1 MANKKTYT
9 IEILGIKESYADVK
23 SLQEVL
29 SSLDDKVIKV
39 QQTEEKAEATRK
51 QTKSSTDALT
61 KAQEKLANYDKAY
74 QEELAKVNAELSA
87 NKKEISDALKVQQAQ
102 QVVDAKQ
109 LDTYKDKQTYL
120 TALNTLIRNHS
131 TVTDEDKDAISRMVQ
146 ESAQLQAELKAT
158 DEQMKIYVR
167 NVGNY
172 PGAAEMV
179 VESHKS
185 LKQELKEIKSE
196 MAEMLAN
203 GVSKTDE
210 GYLKLAERAGQ
221 LKDAMGD
228 ASKDIAN
235 FASDTRGL
243 SNAINLATS
252 AVNAYQLY
260 NSALQVFGFEN
271 ENAAESMQKMM
282 AIMTLLNSL
291 QQVQNSLLENGSAT
305 ARLYSKSVE
314 LIKDM
319 LGLKKAAVEAD
330 TASTEANSVA
340 NETNS
345 ATAEANAVANETA
358 SAASETNT
366 AVTGANTAAQG
377 TNTAAVGTNTGAVGT
392 NTAAL
397 GANTTAN
404 QTATTATNSLSVAQK
419 AGAVASKTL
428 SVALRAIPL
437 MFIIGLVISLIQ
449 NWESIWNW
457 FKKTFPV
464 LDTLSQKFN
473 KFGGF
478 MNAIVTG
485 AKAVAAAVVNWLI
498 NPFKTFANVVGKIL
512 SGDFEGAW
520 KAALDGVKNQ
530 FKGTVDAFKGEVV
543 KGYARGQEEMSAK
556 AAAESNK
563 RTQQELKELKIQER
577 NNKTYSKKY
586 IDLQKK
592 DFEERRKM
600 AKGNQEE
607 LNKIKLEEMQFDAD
621 VEDKK
626 TAYAKSQAAER
637 SKTAKSALAAAK
649 KEADEYEKRINKL
662 IEDSKKLIE
671 DSDKMVAESTKSIE
685 KNEADAKKML
695 QNQSVYFKNELEK
708 RNFYLEAQIKKQ
720 QQLLETAKKEYNA
733 WVSGAELTGT
743 TDEDTQYQIKRWAN
757 SISEAETM
765 LSIYNAQ
772 LDTNKEKIKE
782 YLATIAESN
791 ARRKEL
797 MVQNLAEE
805 GIALQKTYQDALD
818 NVAKQMAKIEDELER
833 MPKKDK
839 ERIGQLNKD
848 LEDLKKRHDALLKS
862 MQEQLGE
869 YANKEIKIP
878 VDIDTKGIIER
889 YNKLSAEMEE
899 KGIPLKFNEL
909 EVTDMILGFGNTF
922 EQVFNN
928 VARNGILY
936 EITKQ
941 FSYWGQQAELTA
953 DQVKDAERIINGG
966 LSVKDT
972 EELLL
977 QLADKFKV
985 TKEEMQEVFDY
996 IERNASKANPMVE
1009 TFRQIGQVAGLS
1021 EEKLA
1026 ELEETLKNGLN
1037 FEETNKAVME
1047 LLSHGEVNLKKFG
1060 ELAYNTTKQIKDAN
1074 DELNEQIKKS
1084 WTDIISASDKNIND
1098 VMLGIKRFQDATKE
1112 LKFEP
1117 VMENDAFTKYFGGQ
1131 ILNIEK
1137 TKERYG
1143 ELKIAYGNYLNS
1155 IREGGSQMQIIEQS
1169 WQQKLDATAKLYG
1182 IDSYEYRKAVED
1194 KKQALNVFKTE
1205 REKVSQQIEQ
1215 IEKKEGEVTRD
1226 YYESLEKQMK
1236 SVYSQLA
1243 ENVFEP
1249 LADGFGALLDFQLE
1263 KAQEALEEIEE
1274 LYDKAV
1280 EAREESAARMQ
1291 EINNELRADDGQ
1303 NKEELQQ
1310 RLAEEEVLLV
1320 QREETERALEKEKK
1334 KREYEVNVAEAKQRK
1349 FELGQKLI
1357 EGLVNTALGVTAAL
1371 KYGPILGPIFAAI
1384 IGAMGALQT
1393 GIIAKQIGQVKMPQ
1407 KFAKGG
1413 RIGEQG
1419 FSRSHSQGGH
1429 RIEGTNIEVEGQE
1442 WVVNKKSSKKYNT
1455 LLNAI
1460 NDDNA
1465 VEIKRQVEML
1475 KPSTVNNYVTN
1486 NYQNQRQFAGKQ
1498 IVKYATGGQINYSE
1512 AARTVEANRDASQLA
1527 QLIKQINFQPQVAV
1541 TDINRVNKNL
1551 TKVRD
1556 LARG

>member
-1 MANKKTYT
+1 MGCRSIFILKKHKQMAKKRTYT

-51 QTKSSTDALT
+51 QTKSSTDALA
-61 KAQEKLANYDKAY
+61 KAKEKLANYDKSY

-345 ATAEANAVANETA
+345 ATAEANAVANEAA

-478 MNAIVTG
+478 MDTVIAIAKGLGKAIINWVVT
-485 AKAVAAAVVNWLI
+485 
-498 NPFKTFANVVGKIL
+498 PFQTLGQVIGKIL
-512 SGDFEGAW
+512 EGDFVGAA
-520 KAALDGVKNQ
+520 KVAINN
-530 FKGTVDAFKGEVV
+530 V
-543 KGYARGQEEMSAK
+543 KGMFTGFGDEIR
-556 AAAESNK
+556 
-563 RTQQELKELKIQER
+563 KELKGAAEGAAEDAAKARMKKEHEVTEYQLQE
-577 NNKTYSKKY
+577 
-586 IDLQKK
+586 LQA
-592 DFEERRKM
+592 R
-600 AKGNQEE
+600 KGNQ
-607 LNKIKLEEMQFDAD
+607 
-621 VEDKK
+621 
-626 TAYAKSQAAER
+626 AKY
-637 SKTAKSALAAAK
+637 SK
-649 KEADEYEKRINKL
+649 
-662 IEDSKKLIE
+662 
-671 DSDKMVAESTKSIE
+671 
-685 KNEADAKKML
+685 
-695 QNQSVYFKNELEK
+695 
-708 RNFYLEAQIKKQ
+708 
-720 QQLLETAKKEYNA
+720 
-733 WVSGAELTGT
+733 
-743 TDEDTQYQIKRWAN
+743 
-757 SISEAETM
+757 
-765 LSIYNAQ
+765 
-772 LDTNKEKIKE
+772 
-782 YLATIAESN
+782 
-791 ARRKEL
+791 
-797 MVQNLAEE
+797 E
-805 GIALQKTYQDALD
+805 GIALQKKEFEQRKALAKGNADELKKIHLEELSFQRECQEQQTKAAEQGAKARSAAAKKAADEAKKAADEAKKELEEFKKKADEIAKATQKAIEDSDKQISTDRKARLKEQGESLKKAITESNKTLSDATGRYLKFSKQAD
-818 NVAKQMAKIEDELER
+818 EYAAKAEQYKNSAEQFMANGDKQLAESELTTAEYWMNLTQNAREYAAFYEKQMQEEQTKLMGYTSKRKEVVMNELAFEAIELKKNYKEQSEALANQIANEEALLAQYEKRKDEENAK
-833 MPKKDK
+833 KTK
-839 ERIGQLNKD
+839 ERI
-848 LEDLKKRHDALLKS
+848 EDLKQQLRLATENAKLALGRYF
-862 MQEQLGE
+862 ENE
-869 YANKEIKIP
+869 NIKIP
-878 VDIDTKGIIER
+878 VDFDIDNLLKKFIEVKNKLEEQNIRMPFDFDTLTDMMVEPEKTIERFYNRAYNAGATYDEKVKSLKQSFGALAQVLNLSDEKVKELWEIIEDP
-889 YNKLSAEMEE
+889 KPFL
-899 KGIPLKFNEL
+899 
-909 EVTDMILGFGNTF
+909 
-922 EQVFNN
+922 
-928 VARNGILY
+928 
-936 EITKQ
+936 
-941 FSYWGQQAELTA
+941 
-953 DQVKDAERIINGG
+953 QVKD
-966 LSVKDT
+966 D
-972 EELLL
+972 
-977 QLADKFKV
+977 
-985 TKEEMQEVFDY
+985 
-996 IERNASKANPMVE
+996 
-1009 TFRQIGQVAGLS
+1009 
-1021 EEKLA
+1021 
-1026 ELEETLKNGLN
+1026 LN
-1037 FEETNKAVME
+1037 FILNT
-1047 LLSHGEVNLKKFG
+1047 GEVSLAKFG
-1060 ELAYNTTKQIKDAN
+1060 TIATKTREEIKSVSEFTAEEAQKAYDNFIK
-1074 DELNEQIKKS
+1074 EQDK
-1084 WTDIISASDKNIND
+1084 IISTTDKN
-1098 VMLGIKRFQDATKE
+1098 IKRFQEAAKGI
-1112 LKFEP
+1112 KFEP
-1117 VMENDAFTKYFGGQ
+1117 VMEDDAFTKLFGGQ

-1137 TKERYG
+1137 TKKRYG
-1143 ELKIAYGNYLNS
+1143 ELKEALEEYRLS
-1155 IREGGSQMQIIEQS
+1155 ITQGSDEMDKVEEA
-1169 WQQKLDATAKLYG
+1169 WQQKLNATALMYG
-1182 IDSYEYRKAVED
+1182 ENSTEYDQMYKDYKSSMNSYV
-1194 KKQALNVFKTE
+1194 VE

-1263 KAQEALEEIEE
+1263 KAQEALEEIEG
-1274 LYDKAV
+1274 LLDKAT
-1280 EAREESAARMQ
+1280 EAREESAERMK
-1291 EINNELRADDGQ
+1291 EINEELRADDGQ
-1303 NKEELQQ
+1303 NKEALQQ

-1320 QREETERALEKEKK
+1320 QREEAERALEKEKK
-1334 KREYEVNVAEAKQRK
+1334 KREYEVQVAEARQRK

-1371 KYGPILGPIFAAI
+1371 KYGPILGPIFAAV

-1429 RIEGTNIEVEGQE
+1429 RIEGTNIEVEGNE

-1498 IVKYATGGQINYSE
+1498 IVKYATGGQLNYSE
-1512 AARTVEANRDASQLA
+1512 AARTVEENRDTVQLA
-1527 QLIKQINFQPQVAV
+1527 QLIKQINFTPQVAV
-1541 TDINRVNKNL
+1541 TDINRVSKRL
-1551 TKVRD
+1551 VKVQD

>member
-1 MANKKTYT
+1 MGCRSIFILKNIDMANKKEYT
-9 IEILGIKESYADVK
+9 IVINGIKESYEGVK
-23 SLQEVL
+23 SLAEVL
-29 SSLDDKVIKV
+29 DSLKDTVIKV
-39 QQTEEKAEATRK
+39 AKEEEKSAGSKKSAT
-51 QTKSSTDALT
+51 SATDALA
-61 KAQEKLANYDKAY
+61 KSQEKLANWDAAY
-74 QEELAKVNAELSA
+74 QEELAKTNAKLSA
-87 NKKEISDALKVQQAQ
+87 NKKEINELIKVQQAEITVGGDVGTSYREKQ
-102 QVVDAKQ
+102 Q
-109 LDTYKDKQTYL
+109 YL
-120 TALNTLIRNHS
+120 SALNTLIRNN
-131 TVTDEDKDAISRMVQ
+131 TLETEEQNRKQQ
-146 ESAQLQAELKAT
+146 EWIQKSAELQQELK
-158 DEQMKIYVR
+158 DIDSEMKIYVR

-172 PGAAEMV
+172 QGAADTV
-179 VESHKS
+179 IDSHKS
-185 LKQELKEIKSE
+185 LKQELKDLRSE

-228 ASKDIAN
+228 ASQDIAN

-314 LIKDM
+314 LIKNM

-449 NWESIWNW
+449 NWESIWDW

-478 MNAIVTG
+478 MDTVIAIAKGLGKAIINWVVT
-485 AKAVAAAVVNWLI
+485 
-498 NPFKTFANVVGKIL
+498 PFKTLAQVIGKVL
-512 SGDFEGAW
+512 EGDFVGAA
-520 KAALDGVKNQ
+520 KVAIGN
-530 FKGTVDAFKGEVV
+530 V
-543 KGYARGQEEMSAK
+543 KGMFTGFGDEIR
-556 AAAESNK
+556 
-563 RTQQELKELKIQER
+563 KELKGAAEGAAEDAAKARMKKEHEVTEYQLQELQAR
-577 NNKTYSKKY
+577 KGNEAKYSK
-586 IDLQKK
+586 
-592 DFEERRKM
+592 
-600 AKGNQEE
+600 
-607 LNKIKLEEMQFDAD
+607 
-621 VEDKK
+621 
-626 TAYAKSQAAER
+626 
-637 SKTAKSALAAAK
+637 
-649 KEADEYEKRINKL
+649 
-662 IEDSKKLIE
+662 
-671 DSDKMVAESTKSIE
+671 
-685 KNEADAKKML
+685 
-695 QNQSVYFKNELEK
+695 
-708 RNFYLEAQIKKQ
+708 
-720 QQLLETAKKEYNA
+720 
-733 WVSGAELTGT
+733 
-743 TDEDTQYQIKRWAN
+743 
-757 SISEAETM
+757 
-765 LSIYNAQ
+765 
-772 LDTNKEKIKE
+772 
-782 YLATIAESN
+782 
-791 ARRKEL
+791 
-797 MVQNLAEE
+797 E
-805 GIALQKTYQDALD
+805 GIALQKKDFAQRKALAKGNAEELKKIHLEELSFNRECEEQKTKAAESGAKARSAAANKAAKAAKDAADEAKRELEEFRKQADEIEKATKKAIEDSDKQIASDRKERLKTQAEELKKAIALSNEEISDATNYLIMFENLKKKAVETAQKYIDNARKLKEAGRKDLAQGELD
-818 NVAKQMAKIEDELER
+818 NAQFWSNLAQSYEGYVSFYEKELSHQEMLLVRYTAKRKEIAMNELAFEAVEVKKNYKEQSEALANQIANEEALLAQYEKRKDEENAK
-833 MPKKDK
+833 KTK
-839 ERIGQLNKD
+839 ERIA
-848 LEDLKKRHDALLKS
+848 DLKQQLRLATENAKLALGRYF
-862 MQEQLGE
+862 ENE
-869 YANKEIKIP
+869 NIKIP
-878 VDIDTKGIIER
+878 VDFDIDNLLKRYYEVKDKLEKQGVMMPFRFDNITDMLIEPEKAIER
-889 YNKLSAEMEE
+889 LYTRAYNAGATQSEKAESLKRSFGALAQVLNLSSESVEELWKL
-899 KGIPLKFNEL
+899 L
-909 EVTDMILGFGNTF
+909 EDPKPFL
-922 EQVFNN
+922 
-928 VARNGILY
+928 
-936 EITKQ
+936 
-941 FSYWGQQAELTA
+941 
-953 DQVKDAERIINGG
+953 QVKDDISFILANGEVSLSKFGTIATKTRAEI
-966 LSVKDT
+966 T
-972 EELLL
+972 EI
-977 QLADKFKV
+977 DKFTADEAKKAYDK
-985 TKEEMQEVFDY
+985 TIKEQD
-996 IERNASKANPMVE
+996 S
-1009 TFRQIGQVAGLS
+1009 
-1021 EEKLA
+1021 
-1026 ELEETLKNGLN
+1026 
-1037 FEETNKAVME
+1037 
-1047 LLSHGEVNLKKFG
+1047 
-1060 ELAYNTTKQIKDAN
+1060 
-1074 DELNEQIKKS
+1074 
-1084 WTDIISASDKNIND
+1084 IISLTDKN
-1098 VMLGIKRFQDATKE
+1098 IKRFQEAAKGI
-1112 LKFEP
+1112 KFEP
-1117 VMENDAFTKYFGGQ
+1117 VMEDDAFTDYFGGQ

-1137 TKERYG
+1137 TKKRYG
-1143 ELKIAYGNYLNS
+1143 ELKDALEEYRLS
-1155 IREGGSQMQIIEQS
+1155 ITQGSDEMDKVEEA
-1169 WQQKLDATAKLYG
+1169 WQKKLDATARMYG
-1182 IDSYEYRKAVED
+1182 ENSTEYDQMYKDYKSSMNSYV
-1194 KKQALNVFKTE
+1194 VE

-1303 NKEELQQ
+1303 NKEALQQ

-1371 KYGPILGPIFAAI
+1371 KYGFPLGPIFAAI

-1460 NDDNA
+1460 NDDNT
-1465 VEIKRQVEML
+1465 VEIKRQIEML

-1498 IVKYATGGQINYSE
+1498 IVKYANGGQLNYSE
-1512 AARTVEANRDASQLA
+1512 AARTVEESRDTVQLA

>member
-1 MANKKTYT
+1 MANKKEYT
-9 IEILGIKESYADVK
+9 IVINGIKESYEGVK
-23 SLQEVL
+23 SLAEVL
-29 SSLDDKVIKV
+29 DSLKDTVIKV
-39 QQTEEKAEATRK
+39 TKEEEKSAGSKKSAT
-51 QTKSSTDALT
+51 SSTDALA
-61 KAQEKLANYDKAY
+61 KSQEKLANWDAAY
-74 QEELAKVNAELSA
+74 QEELAKTNAKLSA
-87 NKKEISDALKVQQAQ
+87 NKKEINELIKVQQAEITVGGDVGTSYREKQ
-102 QVVDAKQ
+102 Q
-109 LDTYKDKQTYL
+109 YL
-120 TALNTLIRNHS
+120 SALNTLIRNN
-131 TVTDEDKDAISRMVQ
+131 TLETEEQNRKQQ
-146 ESAQLQAELKAT
+146 EWIQKSAELQQELK
-158 DEQMKIYVR
+158 DIDSEMKIYVR

-172 PGAAEMV
+172 QGAADTV
-179 VESHKS
+179 IDSHKS
-185 LKQELKEIKSE
+185 LKQELKELKTA

-291 QQVQNSLLENGSAT
+291 QQVQNSLLENGSST

-437 MFIIGLVISLIQ
+437 MAIIGLVMALIQ
-449 NWESIWNW
+449 NWQSIWNW

-464 LDTLSQKFN
+464 LDDLGKKFD

-478 MNAIVTG
+478 MDTVIAIAKGLGKAIINWVVT
-485 AKAVAAAVVNWLI
+485 
-498 NPFKTFANVVGKIL
+498 PFQTLGQVIGKIL
-512 SGDFEGAW
+512 EGDFVGAA
-520 KAALDGVKNQ
+520 KVAINN
-530 FKGTVDAFKGEVV
+530 V
-543 KGYARGQEEMSAK
+543 KGMFTGFGDEIR
-556 AAAESNK
+556 
-563 RTQQELKELKIQER
+563 KELKGAAEGAAEDAAKARMKKEHEVTEYQLQE
-577 NNKTYSKKY
+577 
-586 IDLQKK
+586 LQA
-592 DFEERRKM
+592 R
-600 AKGNQEE
+600 KGNQ
-607 LNKIKLEEMQFDAD
+607 
-621 VEDKK
+621 
-626 TAYAKSQAAER
+626 AKY
-637 SKTAKSALAAAK
+637 SK
-649 KEADEYEKRINKL
+649 
-662 IEDSKKLIE
+662 
-671 DSDKMVAESTKSIE
+671 
-685 KNEADAKKML
+685 
-695 QNQSVYFKNELEK
+695 
-708 RNFYLEAQIKKQ
+708 
-720 QQLLETAKKEYNA
+720 
-733 WVSGAELTGT
+733 
-743 TDEDTQYQIKRWAN
+743 
-757 SISEAETM
+757 
-765 LSIYNAQ
+765 
-772 LDTNKEKIKE
+772 
-782 YLATIAESN
+782 
-791 ARRKEL
+791 
-797 MVQNLAEE
+797 E
-805 GIALQKTYQDALD
+805 GIALQKKEFEQRKALAKGNADELKKIHLEELSFQRECQEQQTKAAEQGARERAAAAKKAADEAKKEAAAVQKAAEEAEKKRQKLIEDTQKAIDNIDKQVSATDDKILKLRDKRYSESVKQYAEYGKLFGKAYVEMSRLMTSSEEAMDKLQLIMESAFENGTEELQNTVSRYYRESAADYAYAKDMLQQYEKGVSDTINQSDHFVSRRREIAANQIAIDAQKLKDEYLSQIGELDKFIEKLSKKTDDESKKKLENAEKARDRAVKAMEKELGFYAKKENKIEIPVNVNFESIETNFNKLRGDLEKNGKTVSFTFQDALD
-818 NVAKQMAKIEDELER
+818 AALGVNGTLEKIYKKSKNSNELYENFRDLANVLGLVKGETVEENEELDAFLKKISDNRPFEQKKKELHDFFNTASLDVAKFGTFSQEVINKFKQVDEET
-833 MPKKDK
+833 
-839 ERIGQLNKD
+839 IQ
-848 LEDLKKRHDALLKS
+848 A
-862 MQEQLGE
+862 
-869 YANKEIKIP
+869 
-878 VDIDTKGIIER
+878 
-889 YNKLSAEMEE
+889 
-899 KGIPLKFNEL
+899 FNS
-909 EVTDMILGFGNTF
+909 
-922 EQVFNN
+922 VFNAF
-928 VARNGILY
+928 VA
-936 EITKQ
+936 EQ
-941 FSYWGQQAELTA
+941 
-953 DQVKDAERIINGG
+953 
-966 LSVKDT
+966 
-972 EELLL
+972 
-977 QLADKFKV
+977 
-985 TKEEMQEVFDY
+985 
-996 IERNASKANPMVE
+996 
-1009 TFRQIGQVAGLS
+1009 
-1021 EEKLA
+1021 
-1026 ELEETLKNGLN
+1026 
-1037 FEETNKAVME
+1037 NK
-1047 LLSHGEVNLKKFG
+1047 
-1060 ELAYNTTKQIKDAN
+1060 
-1074 DELNEQIKKS
+1074 
-1084 WTDIISASDKNIND
+1084 IISFSEKA
-1098 VMLGIKRFQDATKE
+1098 IKRFQDATRDI
-1112 LKFEP
+1112 KFEP
-1117 VMENDAFTKYFGGQ
+1117 VMEDDALSKYFGGQ
-1131 ILNIEK
+1131 ILNIDK
-1137 TKERYG
+1137 TKERYAN
-1143 ELKIAYGNYLNS
+1143 LKRAYHEYQET
-1155 IREGGSQMQIIEQS
+1155 IKVGSETMQKYEEA
-1169 WQQKLDATAKLYG
+1169 WQQKLNATKNQMEFIGRSYGKNSEQYKNAVMDYELLTKEKEKADAAYA
-1182 IDSYEYRKAVED
+1182 I
-1194 KKQALNVFKTE
+1194 E
-1205 REKVSQQIEQ
+1205 REKVSKQIEQ

-1274 LYDKAV
+1274 LLDKAT
-1280 EAREESAARMQ
+1280 EAREESAARVQ
-1291 EINNELRADDGQ
+1291 EINNELRADDGR
-1303 NKEELQQ
+1303 NKEALQQ

-1371 KYGPILGPIFAAI
+1371 KYGPILGPIFAAV

-1498 IVKYATGGQINYSE
+1498 IVKYATGGQLNYSE
-1512 AARTVEANRDASQLA
+1512 AARTVEESRDTVQLA